1 MQSRNRDTDIENS
14 VWIPRGKE
22 EIEIDI
28 CTLLILYIKQI
39 TNENLLY
46 STAATWMGGK
56 AKSGAAGICIADSLC
71 SMVEADTIL

>member
-1 MQSRNRDTDIENS
+1 MQSRNRDRDVENS

-22 EIEIDI
+22 EIGIDI

-46 STAATWMGGK
+46 STVATWMGRK
-56 AKSGAAGICIADSLC
+56 AKSGAACIHIADSLC
-71 SMVEADTIL
+71 SMVEADRIL